1 MFGIF
6 RTAISALE
14 KKVASEFEPKLAAL
28 DLNVEDAAAT
38 RKAMYLQLDA
48 KIQLEAQKMRV
59 DMLANE
65 TAAAEKV
72 ETLARKMQELTKEE
86 QATRDAAAEEMPAW
100 LLEAEEIV
108 ATTRRV

>member
-1 MFGIF
+1 MEPCNP
-6 RTAISALE
+6 RALSGSRAGSRSWLP
-14 KKVASEFEPKLAAL
+14 VGRHAL
-28 DLNVEDAAAT
+28 VTEAAAEPDT
-38 RKAMYLQLDA
+38 AEWPVVIMKPLAH
-48 KIQLEAQKMRV
+48 EAQKMRV